1 MTDIKTGYDYSN
13 NNQHTQLH
21 ALFQLRHRKII
32 VVFNVQQKLSVENMV
47 ISQKKF
53 VVKGKV
59 IRAISHQKVTETNFK
74 HNNFDNEK

>member
-1 MTDIKTGYDYSN
+1 
-13 NNQHTQLH
+13 
-21 ALFQLRHRKII
+21 
-32 VVFNVQQKLSVENMV
+32 MV